1 MTGKMLI
8 LAMLVSAIG
17 LDFTLG
23 YILGLLGFRPLT
35 LARRGKAVRPSR
47 AREFLERL
55 AGDTTGLFAKVPAVP
70 GRVRTADR
78 SSRTGSGGL
87 GGLRAPR

>member
-23 YILGLLGFRPLT
+23 YILGLLDFDL
-35 LARRGKAVRPSR
+35 
-47 AREFLERL
+47 
-55 AGDTTGLFAKVPAVP
+55 
-70 GRVRTADR
+70 
-78 SSRTGSGGL
+78 
-87 GGLRAPR
+87 